1 MFQKDVCMKSPIC
14 RDVHDSPLVA
24 QKVLACLLHLT
35 VDWYWLV
42 FLSGHVPEER
52 RADYHPSLSG
62 VVGAPLE
69 RTQPGAK
76 QVSSR
81 LPSGKHCISF

>member
-14 RDVHDSPLVA
+14 RDIHDSPLVA

-42 FLSGHVPEER
+42 FLSGHVPEE
-52 RADYHPSLSG
+52 
-62 VVGAPLE
+62 E
-69 RTQPGAK
+69 K
-76 QVSSR
+76 SR
-81 LPSGKHCISF
+81 LPSFSIRSSRGPSRKNTARR